1 MPLSYA
7 AVVAGSNAGVDSNAV
22 VGSNAGVDSKPTSLS
37 YAMVV
42 AKNTSTPKYYENNDN
57 DNDYYD
63 YHNICNDRFCE
74 VCSMKRC
81 PYYGMGSGYGPGGT

>member
-7 AVVAGSNAGVDSNAV
+7 DAV
-22 VGSNAGVDSKPTSLS
+22 VGSNAGVGNNAGVGSNATSLS

-57 DNDYYD
+57 DYYD

-74 VCSMKRC
+74 VCSIKRC
-81 PYYGMGSGYGPGGT
+81 PYYGMCWEYGPDGTEGGT